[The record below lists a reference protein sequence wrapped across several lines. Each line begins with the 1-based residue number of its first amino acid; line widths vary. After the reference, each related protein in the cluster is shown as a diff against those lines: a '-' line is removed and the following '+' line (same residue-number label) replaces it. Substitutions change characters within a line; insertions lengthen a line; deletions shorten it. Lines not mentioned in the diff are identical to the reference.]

1 MTKLPITI
9 PTPSLRQRLAG
20 LWLVVRIIWQE
31 APLTIAVQAV
41 GAVLSAVLPLATA
54 YYAALTTTA
63 LAEAYATGG
72 QPQQL
77 LTYVVVTVVLGVV
90 ASVWSVVQ
98 GYYDQVSRYRIEAAM
113 SDHMYARLH
122 ALDFWRYDDPT
133 TIDMFDKAQRFVQS
147 FSYLFIQLV
156 QMLTALVSLATSLWM
171 IVMVSWWL
179 GLLVLVALV
188 PSSVVQVRLSR
199 LQAGHWREQV
209 ATRRRMAWIE
219 HILSRPNFIAE
230 LRLYGVI
237 HHLLGER
244 AALRDKDRLRV
255 LGYER
260 RFMGQRL
267 GGEIIQAAAEVVA
280 LAWVVLEIVAHRQ
293 PIGQFVLVQQMV
305 GRVMS
310 GMDNVINTYNMID
323 EDLATMADYQQ
334 FMALPVAS
342 QAATIDEVTLRDA
355 IAVQQVS
362 FCYPGTQTAVLRD
375 ISLTI
380 RRGQH
385 IAIVGENGAGKSTL
399 VKLLTGLYQPS
410 KGSITI
416 DGHDLRHI
424 NPAAWHRQLAVLGQE
439 FIRYDFATAHENVW
453 YGDVSQPVDAA
464 RRDAALRQAEAAD
477 FVRKLPHGGDSYISK
492 WMEANDHETGVDL
505 SGGQWQ
511 RLALARNLY
520 RNAPIIILDEPTSA
534 IDAAAEARIFR
545 RLFAKQGKTIITI
558 SHRYSTV
565 KKADAIYVIAHGRI
579 VEHGTA
585 AALMAQRGAFYE
597 MFKEQI

>member
-1 MTKLPITI
+1 M
-9 PTPSLRQRLAG
+9 
-20 LWLVVRIIWQE
+20 
-31 APLTIAVQAV
+31 
-41 GAVLSAVLPLATA
+41 
-54 YYAALTTTA
+54 
-63 LAEAYATGG
+63 
-72 QPQQL
+72 
-77 LTYVVVTVVLGVV
+77 TVVLGVV

-122 ALDFWRYDDPT
+122 ALDFWRYDDPA

-156 QMLTALVSLATSLWM
+156 RMLTALVSLATSLWM
-171 IVMVSWWL
+171 MVMVSWWL

-188 PSSVVQVRLSR
+188 PSSVVQMRLSR

-209 ATRRRMAWIE
+209 GTRRRMAWIE

-237 HHLLGER
+237 RHLLGER
-244 AALRDKDRLRV
+244 AALRDKDRLQA

-267 GGEIIQAAAEVVA
+267 GGEVIQAAAEVVA

-310 GMDNVINTYNMID
+310 GMDSIISTYNMID
-323 EDLATMADYQQ
+323 EDLATMTDYRQ

-342 QAATIDEVTLRDA
+342 HAATIDEVTLRDA

-410 KGSITI
+410 KGTITI

-477 FVRKLPHGGDSYISK
+477 FVHKLPHGGSSYISK
-492 WMEANDHETGVDL
+492 WMEADDHETGVDL

-545 RLFAKQGKTIITI
+545 HLFAQQGKTIITI

-585 AALMAQRGAFYE
+585 TTLMAQRGAFYE

>member
-1 MTKLPITI
+1 MTKPPIT

-20 LWLVVRIIWQE
+20 LLLVVRIIWRE
-31 APLTIAVQAV
+31 APLTIVVQAV

-54 YYAALTTTA
+54 YYAALATTA

-72 QPQQL
+72 QPQL

-122 ALDFWRYDDPT
+122 ALDFWRYDDPA

-156 QMLTALVSLATSLWM
+156 RMLTALVSLATSLWM
-171 IVMVSWWL
+171 VVMVSWWL

-237 HHLLGER
+237 RHLLGER

-260 RFMGQRL
+260 RFMGRRL

-280 LAWVVLEIVAHRQ
+280 LVWVVLEIVAHRQ
-293 PIGQFVLVQQMV
+293 PIGQFVFVQQMV

-310 GMDNVINTYNMID
+310 EMDSVINTYNMID
-323 EDLATMADYQQ
+323 EDLATMADYQR

-342 QAATIDEVTLRDA
+342 HAATIDEATLRDA
-355 IAVQQVS
+355 IAMQQVS
-362 FCYPGTQTAVLRD
+362 FFYPGT
-375 ISLTI
+375 
-380 RRGQH
+380 
-385 IAIVGENGAGKSTL
+385 
-399 VKLLTGLYQPS
+399 
-410 KGSITI
+410 
-416 DGHDLRHI
+416 DG
-424 NPAAWHRQLAVLGQE
+424 
-439 FIRYDFATAHENVW
+439 
-453 YGDVSQPVDAA
+453 
-464 RRDAALRQAEAAD
+464 
-477 FVRKLPHGGDSYISK
+477 
-492 WMEANDHETGVDL
+492 GV
-505 SGGQWQ
+505 
-511 RLALARNLY
+511 A
-520 RNAPIIILDEPTSA
+520 
-534 IDAAAEARIFR
+534 
-545 RLFAKQGKTIITI
+545 
-558 SHRYSTV
+558 
-565 KKADAIYVIAHGRI
+565 
-579 VEHGTA
+579 
-585 AALMAQRGAFYE
+585 
-597 MFKEQI
+597 

>member
-1 MTKLPITI
+1 M
-9 PTPSLRQRLAG
+9 
-20 LWLVVRIIWQE
+20 
-31 APLTIAVQAV
+31 
-41 GAVLSAVLPLATA
+41 
-54 YYAALTTTA
+54 
-63 LAEAYATGG
+63 
-72 QPQQL
+72 
-77 LTYVVVTVVLGVV
+77 
-90 ASVWSVVQ
+90 
-98 GYYDQVSRYRIEAAM
+98 
-113 SDHMYARLH
+113 
-122 ALDFWRYDDPT
+122 
-133 TIDMFDKAQRFVQS
+133 
-147 FSYLFIQLV
+147 
-156 QMLTALVSLATSLWM
+156 
-171 IVMVSWWL
+171 MVSWWL

-305 GRVMS
+305 ERVMS
-310 GMDNVINTYNMID
+310 EMDSVINTYNMID
-323 EDLATMADYQQ
+323 EDLATMTDYQR

-342 QAATIDEVTLRDA
+342 HAATIDEVTLRDA

-375 ISLTI
+375 ISFTI

-424 NPAAWHRQLAVLGQE
+424 DPAAWHRQLAVLGQE

-453 YGDVSQPVDAA
+453 YGDVSQPVDTA

-477 FVRKLPHGGDSYISK
+477 FVHKLPHGGNSYISK
-492 WMEANDHETGVDL
+492 WMEADDHETGVDL

-545 RLFAKQGKTIITI
+545 HLFAQQGKTIITI

-579 VEHGTA
+579 VECGTA
-585 AALMAQRGAFYE
+585 TALMAQRGAFYE